1 MGFTKYQMVEKVDIE
16 AQDESERIREG
27 VTRLGKTSAAELSP
41 DEKRDILSDKSQ

>member
-1 MGFTKYQMVEKVDIE
+1 MSFSKYQKVEKVEVE

-41 DEKRDILSDKSQ
+41 SEKRDILSESQ